1 MPVNFLP
8 QENLF
13 LPVYKF
19 IFSRKE
25 IYFHTGENLFLP
37 AKKFNL
43 SRKGVYLGSQSQPF
57 YTAISAM
64 LNGEMAEITR

>member
-8 QENLF
+8 QGNLF

-25 IYFHTGENLFLP
+25 IYFHTGENLFIP
-37 AKKFNL
+37 AKKFHL
-43 SRKGVYLGSQSQPF
+43 SRK
-57 YTAISAM
+57 AIYFC
-64 LNGEMAEITR
+64 N

>member
-25 IYFHTGENLFLP
+25 IYFYTGENLFLP
-37 AKKFNL
+37 AKKFSS
-43 SRKGVYLGSQSQPF
+43 SR
-57 YTAISAM
+57 M
-64 LNGEMAEITR
+64 LKNSSRMP

>member
-8 QENLF
+8 QGNLF

-37 AKKFNL
+37 ARKFSF
-43 SRKGVYLGSQSQPF
+43 SR
-57 YTAISAM
+57 M
-64 LNGEMAEITR
+64 LKNFLPYAVKFSSV

>member
-8 QENLF
+8 QGNLF

-25 IYFHTGENLFLP
+25 IFFLPGENLFLP
-37 AKKFNL
+37 AKKFHL
-43 SRKGVYLGSQSQPF
+43 SRK
-57 YTAISAM
+57 AIYFC
-64 LNGEMAEITR
+64 N

>member
-8 QENLF
+8 Q
-13 LPVYKF
+13 
-19 IFSRKE
+19 
-25 IYFHTGENLFLP
+25 ENLFLP

-57 YTAISAM
+57 YTTISAM
-64 LNGEMAEITR
+64 LNGKMAEITR